1 MAEPQVATA
10 DIAYACS
17 NVIYTIEPA
26 PPVLGKYHTNFT
38 TEIARR
44 EQEKAKNIFG
54 EIPKVH
60 VLLAN
65 SDPFSKIHAENASGA
80 LVSVLTTA
88 KTLIPAIPHLYKIAN
103 EKSGLVIH
111 VAVDL
116 NPTNNLADYSDVMA
130 VRQTGFALLKSNGG
144 QETMDVALIAHA
156 LAIKTGVPVLHFFD
170 KHLSRLLVSSAS
182 SISSISS
189 RRSSDPDKHDKHER
203 LTYFGHDIIKLI
215 IHETDVVKYRESR
228 KAISDQK
235 DNPKEIYFR
244 SVDELTLNNNNSNN
258 DNNNENENFD
268 YFKIADQVFK
278 LFERN
283 SARSYHAIEF
293 SGDQEADSLL
303 ITLGSGPVAFQQAIQ
318 QGIQFHSNLK
328 VAIIK
333 IRLYRP
339 WSDQYFLNV
348 IPKSVRKVAVLE
360 QISKRTIQWT
370 PVYLDVTAAFQNSD
384 SWSGEIPSIFGGSF
398 GSLDERSLDSAIY
411 AVFDNLSL
419 NDPLRDFNFD
429 KYQSSSKDTN
439 GISYG
444 VEPKS
449 ILEPPTLETSY
460 FNMLKEL
467 FADRLYVAN
476 AISESTV
483 GHLES
488 IKSTP
493 EFGFGVLLAK
503 LQNRAQFS
511 ELVSKV
517 VKDVSLTLP
526 EDLHSALSQWIL
538 HKDDSNLS
546 SIHSQKAI
554 ELLSD
559 SKLRESHPF
568 LKEIYDHKDQFVKPA
583 QWLIGSDAWSY
594 DIGFSGVHHVVS
606 SGKDINLLIIDSQP
620 YDPYKVDDPEKRKK
634 DIGLYAMNY
643 GDVYVASIAVYSS
656 YTQALHAILEAEK
669 FKGPSV
675 VLAYLPYEK
684 VNDTT
689 ITVLKNTK
697 QAVDSGYWPLYR
709 WNPALEKEGKEPF
722 SLDSERI
729 KQELQ
734 AFLDRENHLTQ
745 LVRANPELATTLA
758 SSLESE
764 IAFRQKAR
772 AKSAYEKLLGG
783 LTGPPLLI
791 LFGSDG
797 GNAEGVA
804 RKLLKGALD
813 RGYNA
818 KCMAM
823 DDCPFE
829 DLTTVQ
835 NLVIVCCTAGQG
847 EFPHN
852 GREFWKYIS
861 SATDIS
867 LSETLFSVF
876 GLGDSHYWPRK
887 EDEIYYNK
895 PGKDLNARLKLLGA
909 KQITPLGLGD
919 DQDPDGYETE
929 LQLWEPMLWKALKMD
944 HPAEERLKILEEEW
958 EKIKVPKVIKTDD
971 DAKIES
977 NYLRG
982 TIAKGLEDTSTGALS
997 EADTKLTKFHGI
1009 YQQDDRDL
1017 RQERMAQGLEKA
1029 YMFMARVRVP
1039 GGVST
1044 SQQWLAID
1052 EIADKWANGT
1062 IKLTTRQAFQLHGV
1076 LKRNLKSTIRG
1087 INKSLLDTLA
1097 ACGDVNRNIMCN
1109 PNPFLSEIHEE
1120 VYEFAKK
1127 LSAHLSP
1134 KTSAYHEIW
1143 LDDKLVAGQAVQDVE
1158 PLYGPTYLPRKFKI
1172 AIAIP
1177 PNNDVD
1183 VFAHDVGFIA
1193 ITDENDK
1200 LAGYNV
1206 SVGGGMGM
1214 THKNNLTYPR
1224 LGDIIGFC
1232 LPEQAIDVAEK
1243 IMLVQRDFG
1252 DRTNRKHAR
1261 LKYTIDD
1268 RSVEWFINELE
1279 SRLGYKLQKSRE
1291 FQFENNADR
1300 YGWTRG
1306 VNNTWHFCMYIENG
1320 RVKDSPEARIKT
1332 GLKEIANLHKC
1343 DFRLT
1348 PNQHLIIGNV
1358 AEQDKL
1364 QIQELLQK
1372 YKLDNLQYTGLRL
1385 NSMACV
1391 SLPTCG
1397 LGLAESERYLPSL
1410 VSKLETIIEEA
1421 GLRNDAITIRMT
1433 GCPNGCARPYV
1444 AEIAFVGTEPETYNV
1459 YLGGG
1464 FNGQRLNKL
1473 YKENLKEEEIFKV
1486 LIPILHRYA
1495 KERLTDEKF
1504 GDFVIRMGY
1513 VKPTTS

>member
-1 MAEPQVATA
+1 MAESQVATA
-10 DIAYACS
+10 DIAYASS
-17 NVIYTIEPA
+17 NVIYTIEPT
-26 PPVLGKYHTNFT
+26 PPLFGKYHTSFT
-38 TEIARR
+38 TEVARR
-44 EQEKAKNIFG
+44 EKEKAKNIFG

-60 VLLAN
+60 ILLAN
-65 SDPFSKIHAENASGA
+65 SDPFSKVHAENASGG
-80 LVSVLTTA
+80 LVSVLTTS

-103 EKSGLVIH
+103 EKSALVIH

-116 NPTNNLADYSDVMA
+116 NPTNNLADYSDVLA

-170 KHLSRLLVSSAS
+170 KQLPRLLVSSAS

-189 RRSSDPDKHDKHER
+189 MRSTTPDPDRHER

-215 IHETDVVKYRESR
+215 IHEADIVKYRESR

-244 SVDELTLNNNNSNN
+244 SVDELTLNHHN
-258 DNNNENENFD
+258 DSTDDENENVD
-268 YFKIADQVFK
+268 YFKIADHVFK

-283 SARSYHAIEF
+283 SARSYHTIEF
-293 SGDQEADSLL
+293 SGDQDADSLL
-303 ITLGSGPVAFQQAIQ
+303 ITLGAGPVVFEQAIL
-318 QGIQFHSNLK
+318 QGIQSHSNLK
-328 VAIIK
+328 VAVIK

-339 WSDQYFLNV
+339 WSDQYLLNV
-348 IPKSVRKVAVLE
+348 IPKSVRKVAALE
-360 QISKRTIQWT
+360 QISKPTIQWT
-370 PVYLDVTAAFQNSD
+370 PLYLDVTSAFHNSEF
-384 SWSGEIPSIFGGSF
+384 WLTEIPSIFSGSF
-398 GSLDERSLDSAIY
+398 GSLDERSLDGAIQ

-419 NDPLRDFNFD
+419 SDPLRDFNFD
-429 KYQSSSKDTN
+429 KYQSSKDLN
-439 GISYG
+439 NISYD
-444 VEPKS
+444 VDPKP
-449 ILEPPTLETSY
+449 ILEPPALETSY

-476 AISESTV
+476 AISKSTV
-483 GHLES
+483 GYLES

-493 EFGFGVLLAK
+493 EFGFGVLLTK
-503 LQNRAQFS
+503 IQNRAQFS
-511 ELVSKV
+511 DLVSKV
-517 VKDVSLTLP
+517 VKDVSIILP
-526 EDLHSALSQWIL
+526 EDLHSALTQWIL

-559 SKLRESHPF
+559 PKLRENHPS

-594 DIGFSGVHHVVS
+594 DIGYSGVHHVIS

-620 YDPYKVDDPEKRKK
+620 YDPYEADDPEKRKK

-656 YTQALHAILEAEK
+656 YTQALHALLEAEK
-669 FKGPSV
+669 FKGPSI

-697 QAVDSGYWPLYR
+697 RAVDSGYWPLYR

-745 LVRANPELATTLA
+745 LVRANPELATTLT

-764 IAFRQKAR
+764 IASRQKSR

-783 LTGPPLLI
+783 MTGPPLLI

-804 RKLLKGALD
+804 RKLLKSALE
-813 RGYNA
+813 RGYNGEC
-818 KCMAM
+818 KAM
-823 DDCPFE
+823 DDYPFE
-829 DLTTVQ
+829 DLATVQ

-887 EDEIYYNK
+887 EDAIYYNK
-895 PGKDLNARLKLLGA
+895 PGNDLNTRLKLLGA

-919 DQDPDGYETE
+919 DQDPDGYESE

-958 EKIKVPKVIKTDD
+958 EKIKVPREIKTDD

-982 TIAKGLEDTSTGALS
+982 TIVKGLEDTSTGALS

-1029 YMFMARVRVP
+1029 FMFMVRVRVP

-1052 EIADKWANGT
+1052 EIADKWTNGT

-1097 ACGDVNRNIMCN
+1097 ACGDVNRNVMCN

-1120 VYEFAKK
+1120 VYEFSKK

-1200 LAGYNV
+1200 LVGYNV

-1243 IMLVQRDFG
+1243 IMLVQKDFG

-1268 RSVEWFINELE
+1268 RSVEWFVGELE
-1279 SRLGYKLQKSRE
+1279 SRLGYKLQKLRD

-1300 YGWTRG
+1300 FGWTRG
-1306 VNNTWHFCMYIENG
+1306 VNNSWHFCMYIENG
-1320 RVKDSPEARIKT
+1320 RVKDSPEAKIKT
-1332 GLKEIANLHKC
+1332 GLKEIASLNKC

-1364 QIQELLQK
+1364 QIVELLQK

-1410 VSKLETIIEEA
+1410 VSKLETIIEEV

-1464 FNGQRLNKL
+1464 FRGQRLNKL
-1473 YKENLKEEEIFKV
+1473 YKESLKEEEILKV
-1486 LIPILHRYA
+1486 LKPILHRYS